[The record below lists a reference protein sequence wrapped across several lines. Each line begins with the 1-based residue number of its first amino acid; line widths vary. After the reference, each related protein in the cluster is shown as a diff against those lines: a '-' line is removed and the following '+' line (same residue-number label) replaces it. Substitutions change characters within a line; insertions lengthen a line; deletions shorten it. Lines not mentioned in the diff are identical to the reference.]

1 MKCNVSYKYLFIAIG
16 ILCPFFSACDYADGE
31 GSGSENA
38 VYMETPD
45 NKGIVNF
52 TLEPDGGTTY
62 LTPRLANIS
71 QSPVTIQVSY
81 DKEAL
86 DKYNK
91 ANGASYEPLPPSAF
105 KLADAEGNELS
116 GSEGIRVPAGDFSA
130 KIMVKVGQLDS
141 KDFPANKKY
150 AIPLSITGAS
160 NYSLIPSQR
169 SAILLLN
176 RSIPSSV

>member
-16 ILCPFFSACDYADGE
+16 ILCPLFSACDYADGE

-71 QSPVTIQVSY
+71 QSPVTIQVGY

-91 ANGASYEPLPPSAF
+91 DNGASYEPLPPSAF

-116 GSEGIRVPAGDFSA
+116 ASEGIRVPAGDFSA
-130 KIMVKVGQLDS
+130 KIMVKVGQLNS

-150 AIPLSITGAS
+150 EF
-160 NYSLIPSQR
+160 
-169 SAILLLN
+169 LLVSRGLPTI
-176 RSIPSSV
+176 R

>member
-16 ILCPFFSACDYADGE
+16 ILCPLFSACDYADGE

-38 VYMETPD
+38 VYMETPA

-52 TLEPDGGTTY
+52 TLEPDGGITY

-71 QSPVTIQVSY
+71 QSPVTIQVGY

-91 ANGASYEPLPPSAF
+91 DNGASYEPLPP
-105 KLADAEGNELS
+105 L
-116 GSEGIRVPAGDFSA
+116 
-130 KIMVKVGQLDS
+130 
-141 KDFPANKKY
+141 
-150 AIPLSITGAS
+150 
-160 NYSLIPSQR
+160 SLIH
-169 SAILLLN
+169 I
-176 RSIPSSV
+176 

>member
-16 ILCPFFSACDYADGE
+16 ILCPLFSACDYADGE

-52 TLEPDGGTTY
+52 TLEPDGGITY

-71 QSPVTIQVSY
+71 QSPVTIQVGY

-91 ANGASYEPLPPSAF
+91 DNGASYEPLPPSAF

-116 GSEGIRVPAGDFSA
+116 ASEGIRVPAGDFSA
-130 KIMVKVGQLDS
+130 KIMVKVGQLNS
-141 KDFPANKKY
+141 KDFPPIRNMQF
-150 AIPLSITGAS
+150 P
-160 NYSLIPSQR
+160 
-169 SAILLLN
+169 
-176 RSIPSSV
+176 

>member
-62 LTPRLANIS
+62 LTPRLMQRETSYPAPKAYGYP
-71 QSPVTIQVSY
+71 PVTFQQ
-81 DKEAL
+81 K
-86 DKYNK
+86 
-91 ANGASYEPLPPSAF
+91 
-105 KLADAEGNELS
+105 
-116 GSEGIRVPAGDFSA
+116 
-130 KIMVKVGQLDS
+130 
-141 KDFPANKKY
+141 
-150 AIPLSITGAS
+150 
-160 NYSLIPSQR
+160 
-169 SAILLLN
+169 
-176 RSIPSSV
+176 

>member
-16 ILCPFFSACDYADGE
+16 ILCPLFSACDYADGE

-71 QSPVTIQVSY
+71 QSPVTIQVGY

-91 ANGASYEPLPPSAF
+91 DNGASYEPLPPSA
-105 KLADAEGNELS
+105 LNWQ
-116 GSEGIRVPAGDFSA
+116 
-130 KIMVKVGQLDS
+130 M
-141 KDFPANKKY
+141 
-150 AIPLSITGAS
+150 
-160 NYSLIPSQR
+160 QR
-169 SAILLLN
+169 ETSYPPPKAYEY
-176 RSIPSSV
+176 PPVTFQQK